1 MPHKLGM
8 TGSGGAHGGK
18 PMIYFLRKIVFFILT
33 LWAAATLNF
42 IIPRIQGGDPAQ
54 AIVQRIV
61 GSNQTVDPRQVEAI
75 RLMLGVPDDPLPQ
88 QYVDYMGAILRG
100 EFGIS
105 YSYMPYTVTHMIG
118 EALPWTLVLVGIT
131 QILSFIIGTLV
142 GTWAAWRR
150 NGAFDS
156 VITTASSFFGTLP
169 FFWIAMMIVYLFAF
183 ELAWF
188 PDGGGYSGEV
198 TAGWNWDFIRSAAYH
213 SILPAFCLMV
223 VGPIGWIMGMRNTMV
238 QTLGEDYTRLA
249 RAKGLTDLRIALTY
263 GARNAI
269 LPNVTGFAISLGGLV
284 GGTIFIE
291 QIFDYPG
298 MGQLMFD
305 ALGNRDYPLMQAIF
319 LFITVGVLTAN
330 FLADMLYGVIDPRVR
345 RGGES

>member
-1 MPHKLGM
+1 MLYFIRKL
-8 TGSGGAHGGK
+8 
-18 PMIYFLRKIVFFILT
+18 IFFMLT

-42 IIPRIQGGDPAQ
+42 IIPRIQGGDPAE
-54 AIVQRIV
+54 AIVQRII
-61 GSNQTVDPRQVEAI
+61 GSNQAVDPRQVEAI
-75 RLMLGVPDDPLPQ
+75 RLMLGVPDDPLWR
-88 QYVDYMGAILRG
+88 QYIDYLGAILRG

-118 EALPWTLVLVGIT
+118 EALPWTLLLVGT
-131 QILSFIIGTLV
+131 THILSFVIGTAL

-150 NGAFDS
+150 NSKFDT
-156 VITTASSFFGTLP
+156 ILTTSSSFFGTLP
-169 FFWIAMMIVYLFAF
+169 FFWIAMMVLYVFAF
-183 ELAWF
+183 ELKWF
-188 PDGGGYSGEV
+188 PDGGGFSGEV
-198 TAGWNWDFIRSAAYH
+198 TPGWNWEFIKSALYH
-213 SILPAFCLMV
+213 SILPALCLMIT
-223 VGPIGWIMGMRNTMV
+223 GPIGWILGMRNTMV

-249 RAKGLTDLRIALTY
+249 RAKGLRDRHIAMMY

-269 LPNVTGFAISLGGLV
+269 LPNVTAFAISLGALV
-284 GGTIFIE
+284 SGSIFVE

-330 FLADMLYGVIDPRVR
+330 FLADIFYGVIDPRVR
-345 RGGES
+345 RGGEN